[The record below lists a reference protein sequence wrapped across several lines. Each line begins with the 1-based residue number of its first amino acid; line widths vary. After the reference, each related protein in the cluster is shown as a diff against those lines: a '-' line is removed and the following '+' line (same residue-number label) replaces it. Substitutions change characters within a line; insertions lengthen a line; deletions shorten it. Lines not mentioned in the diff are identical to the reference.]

1 MRLMRQ
7 SSLVHIKA
15 TYSETS
21 RGPWDVLHREEHFPR
36 CHSINSSLS
45 HSQFNSRTVYKHWV
59 QETDSMNSLR
69 YILLWL
75 LNSSP
80 TMWAEK
86 KAESQIVGSNG
97 LRWSRCKG
105 KSHSKSQ
112 YHYLIVTCY
121 LSLVSGLMQTLHL
134 KTGAQVH
141 PPGKAGHSCQ
151 QISLLPTIVSF
162 PLLLTCLPTAH
173 TYIYSIHRT
182 RAKDGTLMCVFWVI
196 KWYECSY
203 RCKSKFGAKLRSNIK

>member
-1 MRLMRQ
+1 MKLMRQ

-21 RGPWDVLHREEHFPR
+21 REPWDVLHRKEHFPR

-45 HSQFNSRTVYKHWV
+45 HSQFNSQTVYKHWV

-86 KAESQIVGSNG
+86 NAESQIMGSNG

-105 KSHSKSQ
+105 KSHSN
-112 YHYLIVTCY
+112 YLIVTCY
-121 LSLVSGLMQTLHL
+121 LSLVSGLMQTWHL

-162 PLLLTCLPTAH
+162 PLLLTCLPT
-173 TYIYSIHRT
+173 TPIHRI
-182 RAKDGTLMCVFWVI
+182 W
-196 KWYECSY
+196 
-203 RCKSKFGAKLRSNIK
+203 NIYIFHT